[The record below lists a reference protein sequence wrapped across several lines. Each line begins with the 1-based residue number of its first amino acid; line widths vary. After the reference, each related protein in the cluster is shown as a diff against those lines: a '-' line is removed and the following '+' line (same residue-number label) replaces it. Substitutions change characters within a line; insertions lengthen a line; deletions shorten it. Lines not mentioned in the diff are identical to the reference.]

1 MVRFLHTS
9 DWQLGMGRY
18 FLSPEAQARFTGAR
32 VDAIRTICR
41 IAVER
46 GCQFIVVAGDVFE
59 SNHLDRQVAVRA
71 LEAMRASTVPIYLL
85 PGNHDPLD
93 ASSIYRSPTFVTNC
107 PPNVVVLDGPIVE
120 AVAGVDLVPAPWIT
134 KRPTADPLTAAYT
147 LDANPSRLR
156 IVVGHGSMDYMPRG
170 EKDPPPISLSAVEQ
184 LIERGAAHYVAL
196 GDRHSRTA
204 VGASGRIHYS
214 SAPEPTDF
222 DETDPG
228 HALVVDLRPGA
239 VDVQTVDVGTW
250 RFERR
255 AFQLAGESTVNVL
268 REWLA
273 AMSQKD
279 RTVVR
284 VALQGTLTLDCR
296 AALEEALAQATD
308 AFASCELD
316 GNIDDLLVLDEDE
329 AFDSLRLAGFA
340 ATTLEELLAT
350 VRADSDSAATARDAL
365 VLLYRLA
372 RDAA

>member
-18 FLSPEAQARFTGAR
+18 FLSPEAQHRFSAARI
-32 VDAIRTICR
+32 DAIRTLSR

-46 GCQFIVVAGDVFE
+46 ECQFIVVAGDVFE
-59 SNHLDRQVAVRA
+59 SNLVDRKVAVRA
-71 LEAMRASTVPIYLL
+71 LEAMKASALPIYLL

-93 ASSIYRSPTFVTNC
+93 ASSIYRSPTFLANC

-120 AVAGVDLVPAPWIT
+120 VAPGVDLVPAPWMT
-134 KRPTADPLTAAYT
+134 KRPTTDPLSAAYAAEAAPT
-147 LDANPSRLR
+147 RTR

-170 EKDPPPISLSAVEQ
+170 EKDPPPIAFAEVEA
-184 LIERGAAHYVAL
+184 LLDRGAAHYVAL

-214 SAPEPTDF
+214 GAPEPTDF

-228 HALVVDLRPGA
+228 HALVVDLTADRL
-239 VDVQTVDVGTW
+239 DVQPVDVGTW
-250 RFERR
+250 QFERR
-255 AFQLAGESTVNVL
+255 GFHLANEASVAVL
-268 REWLA
+268 REWLDA
-273 AMSQKD
+273 LPHKD

-284 VALQGTLTLDCR
+284 IALEGALTLDCR
-296 AALEEALAQATD
+296 AALEEALGRAAD

-316 GNIDDLLVLDEDE
+316 GRIDDVLMVDSDE
-329 AFDSLRLAGFA
+329 AFESLRLAGFA
-340 ATTLEELLAT
+340 ATTLEELLDVA
-350 VRADSDSAATARDAL
+350 RSGSGSAAMARDAL